1 MNILERADV
10 CAIDNDHQ
18 NVLHRAAEEGNNV
31 VVNEVIEHLEKNGTV
46 DSVLPELMK
55 QKDFNGNTPFM
66 LAVQSGHHETL
77 NTFIERAN
85 SKPYVDR
92 ANKDNEY
99 PLHMACRYKK
109 FDYQPEM
116 TRFREEYCKGGTDSS

>member
-46 DSVLPELMK
+46 DTVLPELMK

-109 FDYQPEM
+109 LDYQ
-116 TRFREEYCKGGTDSS
+116 T

>member
-1 MNILERADV
+1 MRENQLLDILERADV
-10 CAIDNDHQ
+10 SALDNDNQ
-18 NVLHRAAEEGNNV
+18 NVLHRAAEEGRNNV
-31 VVNEVIEHLEKNGTV
+31 IVEVLEHLEKRGIV

-109 FDYQPEM
+109 L
-116 TRFREEYCKGGTDSS
+116 KLKI